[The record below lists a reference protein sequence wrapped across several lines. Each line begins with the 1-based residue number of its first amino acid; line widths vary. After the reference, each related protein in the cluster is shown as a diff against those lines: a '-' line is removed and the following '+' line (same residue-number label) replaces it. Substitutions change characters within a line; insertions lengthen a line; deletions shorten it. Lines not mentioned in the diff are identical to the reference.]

1 MNVLEKFNEVP
12 NYFSQKVIGEVNDT
26 YIKIAK
32 IKGEK
37 VPWHAHP
44 NEDEMFYILEGSLF
58 FEIENDKNFTMTKGD
73 FFIVKKGIR
82 HRVSAAEECKIMLIE
97 NRTTE
102 NTGDVIS
109 EITKTI
115 SEQQK

>member
-1 MNVLEKFNEVP
+1 MNLTEQFKTIKD
-12 NYFSQKVIGEVNDT
+12 YFSPKIVAEVNNQ
-26 YIKIAK
+26 YVKIAK

-73 FFIVKKGIR
+73 FFIVKI
-82 HRVSAAEECKIMLIE
+82 
-97 NRTTE
+97 
-102 NTGDVIS
+102 NTI
-109 EITKTI
+109 K
-115 SEQQK
+115 